1 MRLGRTRG
9 LTQGPGPHRPRGGR
23 FRAGAARP
31 GIRLALLAA
40 ALLAALRPLPA
51 AAVTELQFWH
61 ALDGPNGELVN
72 RLAETFNGAQADY
85 RVVPVYKGS
94 YAETISS
101 GITAYRTGAAP
112 HLLQVYEV
120 GNGTMA
126 AAVGAVRSVAS
137 VLREA
142 DLPIKP
148 ADFLPVIATNYLD
161 SEGDMLSLPFNVS
174 STVMWINRDRFRQ
187 AGLDADRLPATWP
200 DIFAAARRIKA
211 ADGTRCAL
219 SSAWPTWVH
228 IEQLSIWHGRP
239 IATRS
244 NGLDGYDA
252 ELVFNGPLQVRHLQ
266 NLVDLQRAGVFEYN
280 DRVNRGESRFIAGDC
295 AIFLTSSS
303 LYGRVA
309 ATARFD
315 WTVAPMPYYPD
326 VVAEPRNAI
335 LGGGSLYVMQGKTP
349 DEYRGVARFLAFLM
363 EEPQQALLYRNT
375 GYIPTTRGAYAA
387 ALAEG
392 FFDRH
397 PQLHVAVQ
405 ELIRRPATRDTAGLR
420 LGNMVQIRDL
430 WAEEL
435 EAALNGAKSPQ
446 QALDDAVAR
455 GNRVLRTFQQR
466 TRK

>member
-1 MRLGRTRG
+1 MSGTA
-9 LTQGPGPHRPRGGR
+9 LTFPRGGVAG
-23 FRAGAARP
+23 FRRLIAGALV
-31 GIRLALLAA
+31 GLLGALQT
-40 ALLAALRPLPA
+40 LPA

-61 ALDGPNGELVN
+61 ALDGPNGELVT
-72 RLAETFNGAQADY
+72 RIAETFNASQTAY
-85 RVVPVYKGS
+85 RVVPVYKGT

-112 HLLQVYEV
+112 HLLQVFEV

-126 AAVGAVRSVAS
+126 AAVGAVRSVDA
-137 VLREA
+137 VMREA
-142 DLPIKP
+142 GLSVKP
-148 ADFLPVIATNYLD
+148 EDFLPVIATNYLD
-161 SEGDMLSLPFNVS
+161 TEGGMLSLPFNVS
-174 STVMWINRDRFRQ
+174 STVVWINRDRFRQ
-187 AGLDADRLPATWP
+187 AGLDAKHLPATWP
-200 DIFAAARRIKA
+200 EVFDAARRLKA

-228 IEQLSIWHGRP
+228 IEQLSAWHDRP

-280 DRVNRGESRFIAGDC
+280 DRINRGESRFISGDC

-303 LYGRVA
+303 LYGKVA

-315 WTVAPMPYYPD
+315 WTVTPMPYYPD
-326 VVAEPRNAI
+326 VVAEPQNAI

-349 DEYRGVARFLAFLM
+349 DEYRGVALFLAFLM
-363 EEPQQALLYRNT
+363 EGRQQAVLYRNT
-375 GYIPTTRGAYAA
+375 GYIPTTYGAYGD

-392 FFDRH
+392 FFERH
-397 PQLHVAVQ
+397 PPLHVAVQ
-405 ELIRRPATRDTAGLR
+405 ELTRRPPTRNTAGLR
-420 LGNMVQIRDL
+420 LGNMLQIRDI
-430 WAEEL
+430 WADEL
-435 EAALNGAKSPQ
+435 EAALNGAKAPQ

-455 GNRVLRTFQQR
+455 GNQVLRVFQQR
-466 TRK
+466 TKK